1 MRKLLRKLPAGIT
14 SALITVIVLYFSLSA
29 HPVGAEDLMWF
40 VGADKMW
47 HFIMYFVVASVYYLD
62 YAKFRYPHH
71 TKLNGEA
78 GTIVAAIVLGGVLE
92 VMQGLSGKRQM
103 DVNDFYANSLGA
115 IAAFLFIKFYFIN
128 VFRSYF
134 KHSSTH
140 HHHHHHRSR
149 SDNETAD

>member
-1 MRKLLRKLPAGIT
+1 
-14 SALITVIVLYFSLSA
+14 
-29 HPVGAEDLMWF
+29 
-40 VGADKMW
+40 
-47 HFIMYFVVASVYYLD
+47 MYFVVASVYYLD